1 MRDNI
6 AEPTDEAGE
15 CTELQ
20 IDDNQSSQDSKY
32 FFKSLICINTN
43 TQKHIEAHYLRHLLI
58 SRLIVQSITKEVAAS
73 NIFHLNVV
81 VVPILFLYWSIF
93 VRDFNAEAL
102 F

>member
-6 AEPTDEAGE
+6 AKQTGEARE

-43 TQKHIEAHYLRHLLI
+43 SQKHIEAHYLHHLLI
-58 SRLIVQSITKEVAAS
+58 YRLIVQSITKEVAAS

-81 VVPILFLYWSIF
+81 VVPILFLSSSIF
-93 VRDFNAEAL
+93 VGDFNAEV
-102 F
+102 